1 MEVRSG
7 GKLYCRISGCGVAVQ
22 ALIFE
27 KHAFFGL
34 MQPSVADFPAKL
46 DSIPTADMALYERDE
61 GVMGISPQY

>member
-1 MEVRSG
+1 M
-7 GKLYCRISGCGVAVQ
+7 K
-22 ALIFE
+22 

-46 DSIPTADMALYERDE
+46 DSIPAADMALYERDE